1 MLEYYSM
8 KDNKDFRIFL
18 KEMIDKN
25 KISSEFMKEILL
37 TNLKNYQ

>member
-8 KDNKDFRIFL
+8 KDNTDFRIFL
-18 KEMIDKN
+18 KEMIDKY